1 MRGQREIGGFL
12 VKLCT
17 KAYAQYRWTVW
28 KILKPLCTIT
38 VQLTRQNSSPNRARL
53 RATKKATANPRLRG
67 LQEKRKKIKTERSE
81 ERLVTQNGVES
92 NTYRWR
98 SLLLR
103 RLLLRKRSEA
113 HRRPG
118 LLGTCPHPSMKFV
131 DFCQPAKRLENYPIP
146 VKRKSYPI
154 LSWKK
159 PAPFARSAK

>member
-1 MRGQREIGGFL
+1 MNS
-12 VKLCT
+12 
-17 KAYAQYRWTVW
+17 
-28 KILKPLCTIT
+28 LKNIKTSLHD
-38 VQLTRQNSSPNRARL
+38 NSAVNSAKFFSKPSSASRDEKSDSQSSVERIAR
-53 RATKKATANPRLRG
+53 K
-67 LQEKRKKIKTERSE
+67 KRKKIKTERSE